1 MLGFPGL
8 YTLQLLKEGPSVPHE
23 PHKTRRPG
31 KVGARP
37 STTGSGASGARKRH
51 REALLGPLL
60 AHAAPPPP
68 PPWAL
73 QAAGRP
79 GLHMAPSWKHSQG
92 QLLLIP
98 KGPVSASASLPGT
111 Y

>member
-8 YTLQLLKEGPSVPHE
+8 HILQLLNEGPSVPHE
-23 PHKTRRPG
+23 PHKTCRPG

-37 STTGSGASGARKRH
+37 STNGSGASGDRKRH
-51 REALLGPLL
+51 REALLCPLL
-60 AHAAPPPP
+60 THAAPQ

-111 Y
+111 D